1 MNKPE
6 VLKQISEIGLVPVIR
21 LQSMDLARRAVSAI
35 RSGGIPIL
43 EITMTVPG
51 AIEIIETLRR
61 EYGNGT
67 IIGAGTVLDPETAR
81 SCINAGAQFI
91 VTPALNPET
100 IACCKEHEIAV
111 IPGTLT
117 PTEILSAWSLGAD
130 LVKIFPA
137 GSLGGASYLKALK
150 GPLPHVKMVPTGGV
164 ALKTAQ
170 SFIEAGAEA
179 LGVGGDLVDVAALET
194 GMDHRITERAKQFLE
209 IVRNARGQKARP
221 GEEDEHLHA
230 KAKEHTSTA

>member
-1 MNKPE
+1 MNKAE
-6 VLKQISEIGLVPVIR
+6 VLKRISEIGVIPVIR
-21 LQSMDLARRAVSAI
+21 LHSTDLARRAVSAI
-35 RSGGIPIL
+35 QNGGVSIL

-51 AIEIIETLRR
+51 AIAIIEDLRH
-61 EYGNGT
+61 EYGDGT
-67 IIGAGTVLDPETAR
+67 VIGAGTVLDPKTAR

-91 VTPALNPET
+91 VTPALNPDT
-100 IACCKEHEIAV
+100 ISCCQEHEVAI

-117 PTEILSAWSLGAD
+117 PTEVVNAWSLGAD

-164 ALKTAQ
+164 TLRTAQ

-179 LGVGGDLVDVAALET
+179 LGVGGDLVDVATLEA
-194 GMDHRITERAKQFLE
+194 GLEQHITERSAQFLE
-209 IVRNARGQKARP
+209 IVRKARGQKPLVEGR
-221 GEEDEHLHA
+221 ENLHG
-230 KAKEHTSTA
+230 KTENTSAA